1 MGDLD
6 FAALRA
12 AMVDSQLRTS
22 DVTEPR
28 VVAAMAQVA
37 REDYVPAGRRASAYI
52 DRAIPLGAGR
62 AMNPPLATGR
72 LLVAADIRPGD
83 KVLLIG
89 AAGGYAAALLDAMG
103 AQVVA
108 VEETDGLG
116 GEARLPKGV
125 MLVKGT
131 LAKGAPKQAPYDVLL
146 IDGAVE
152 QLPTAL
158 TDQLADGGRIACGIN
173 ENGVCRVEAGRK
185 VAGHVGLA
193 SLFDMEMATLPGFA
207 PAPSFQF

>member
-22 DVTEPR
+22 DVTDAS

-37 REDYVPAGRRASAYI
+37 RENYVPAGRRASAYI
-52 DRAIPLGAGR
+52 DRVIPLGNGR
-62 AMNPPLATGR
+62 AVNPPLATGR
-72 LLVAADIRPGD
+72 LLVAADVRPGD

-89 AAGGYAAALLDAMG
+89 AAGGYTAAVLDAMG

-108 VEETDGLG
+108 VEEAEGLG
-116 GEARLPKGV
+116 GEASLPKGV
-125 MLVKGT
+125 TLVKGP
-131 LAKGAPKQAPYDVLL
+131 LAKGAPKHGPYDVLL

-152 QLPTAL
+152 QLPAAL
-158 TDQLADGGRIACGIN
+158 TDQLAEGGRIACGIN
-173 ENGVCRVEAGRK
+173 DKGVCRVEAGRK
-185 VAGHVGLA
+185 IAGHIGLA
-193 SLFDMEMATLPGFA
+193 SLYDMEMTTLPGFA
-207 PAPSFQF
+207 PPPSFQF